1 MKVQKLMMIL
11 LCLVMISGLESCSDS
26 TPTSVITENRNVP
39 ACGITDPL
47 YNIEWLKE
55 FCKKHTTTD
64 FTSVTISISIYAN
77 KITKENHYVI
87 SYSSSVVVDY
97 SSQEVYDCSGTK
109 LFFKSNEGP
118 TPSGWAEFFTTNEI
132 VATIWEFKKN

>member
-1 MKVQKLMMIL
+1 MITL
-11 LCLVMISGLESCSDS
+11 LCLVIFPVMESCSDS

-39 ACGITDPL
+39 SCGITDPL

-55 FCKKHTTTD
+55 FCKKHTSSD
-64 FTSVTISISIYAN
+64 FTSVTVSISIYAN

-87 SYSSSVVVDY
+87 SYSSTAVVDY

-109 LFFKSNEGP
+109 IFFKAIEGP
-118 TPSGWAEFFTTNEI
+118 TPTGWTEFFAANEL
-132 VATIWEFKKN
+132 VATIWEYKKN